1 MTETTTTSTGKAEIA
16 DRLYQH
22 AKHLN
27 ILVTRRQSQ
36 SLADDLLAF
45 MQDTLI
51 ARGEVRLQG
60 VGVISVAENAR
71 VFRVTL
77 PTAPGQ
83 VTVGRPKVTF
93 KASDSLRNTLYN
105 TRPALVVADVAEQV
119 ARLNEE
125 G

>member
-1 MTETTTTSTGKAEIA
+1 MPETTISTGKAEIA

-22 AKHLN
+22 AKYLN
-27 ILVTRRQSQ
+27 LLVTRRQSQ

-60 VGVISVAENAR
+60 VGVVSVAENAR

-83 VTVGRPKVTF
+83 VTVGRPKVVF

-105 TRPALVVADVAEQV
+105 TRRGEVVAEVAAQV
-119 ARLNEE
+119 ARLNGE